1 MQRRESMVGSPLW
14 HVSKLNTREI
24 SSSNTDEP
32 AREGWRGV
40 VPEPCFRLSIAGRIS
55 IEKTALLHIS
65 GTPMSPRQSPRSV
78 PPTVK
83 SGKRGAASN
92 PSGHDI
98 PKRAPKDKGKEGQ
111 PELLHH
117 LRERVKELTALHGIV
132 RVLQD
137 STKALE
143 EVLGEIVALIPP
155 AWQYPEVTAARIQFQ
170 GLIVTTPSFH
180 ETVWMQ
186 RAPLVTARGTNG
198 SIDVVYLEQRPEER
212 EGPFLLEERHL
223 IDSLADSV
231 SSYLTRLEAEESL
244 RSAHVQMQTLS
255 RQLMQVQERER
266 RQLAHDLHDE
276 IGQAV
281 TAIKMNLQ
289 TMQRVADTS
298 MVQDTLNDSLGIL
311 DKILQR
317 VRDLSLD
324 LRPSLLD
331 DLGLVPAVRWYVER
345 QAQRAGLVAEVV
357 AGSVPQDL
365 EPDLSVACF
374 RIVQESITNILRHAK
389 ATKIHVSLQQTDQ
402 CLDLSI
408 KDDGIGFSVRE
419 MSVTPAGRSTLGLLG
434 MQERAQALGGRITI
448 QSLPDQGTEV
458 RVRIPLRPRETA
470 EGE

>member
-1 MQRRESMVGSPLW
+1 
-14 HVSKLNTREI
+14 
-24 SSSNTDEP
+24 
-32 AREGWRGV
+32 
-40 VPEPCFRLSIAGRIS
+40 
-55 IEKTALLHIS
+55 
-65 GTPMSPRQSPRSV
+65 MSPRQPLRHV
-78 PPTVK
+78 PPSVK
-83 SGKRGAASN
+83 SGKRVPASS
-92 PSGHDI
+92 PSGQGI
-98 PKRAPKDKGKEGQ
+98 PNRAPKGEAGQ
-111 PELLHH
+111 QELLHH
-117 LRERVKELTALHGIV
+117 LTERVKELTALHGTV

-143 EVLGEIVALIPP
+143 EIFGEIVALVPP
-155 AWQYPEVTAARIQFQ
+155 AWQYPEVTAARIRFE
-170 GLIVTTPSFH
+170 GLTVTTPSFH

-186 RAPLVTARGTNG
+186 RAPLVTAKGMSG

-231 SSYLTRLEAEESL
+231 SSYLTRREAEESL
-244 RSAHVQMQTLS
+244 RSAHAQMQTLS

-298 MVQDTLNDSLGIL
+298 NIQDTLNDSLGIL

-345 QAQRAGLVAEVV
+345 QAMRAGLVAEVK
-357 AGSVPQDL
+357 AENVPQDL
-365 EPDLSVACF
+365 EPDMAVACF

-389 ATKIHVSLQQTDQ
+389 ATKIHVTLGQEEHS
-402 CLDLSI
+402 LDLCI
-408 KDDGIGFSVRE
+408 KDDGIGMSARE
-419 MSVTPAGRSTLGLLG
+419 MPGTAAVRSTLGLLG

-448 QSLPDQGTEV
+448 QSLPGQGTEI
-458 RVRIPLRPRETA
+458 RVRIPLRSREAA
-470 EGE
+470 EGG

>member
-1 MQRRESMVGSPLW
+1 
-14 HVSKLNTREI
+14 
-24 SSSNTDEP
+24 
-32 AREGWRGV
+32 
-40 VPEPCFRLSIAGRIS
+40 
-55 IEKTALLHIS
+55 
-65 GTPMSPRQSPRSV
+65 MSPRQPPRNV
-78 PPTVK
+78 PSFVK
-83 SGKRGAASN
+83 SGKRVPASS
-92 PSGHDI
+92 PSTQDI
-98 PKRAPKDKGKEGQ
+98 PKRAPKGEAGHQ
-111 PELLHH
+111 VLLHH
-117 LRERVKELTALHGIV
+117 LRERVKELTALHGTV

-137 STKALE
+137 GTKSLE
-143 EVLGEIVALIPP
+143 EIFGEIVTLIPP
-155 AWQYPEVTAARIQFQ
+155 AWQYPDVSAARIQFE
-170 GLIVTTPSFH
+170 GLTVTTPSFH

-186 RAPLVTARGTNG
+186 RAPLVTAKGMSG

-231 SSYLTRLEAEESL
+231 SSYLTRREAEESL
-244 RSAHVQMQTLS
+244 RSAHAQMQTLS

-298 MVQDTLNDSLGIL
+298 NIQDTLNDSLGIL

-345 QAQRAGLVAEVV
+345 QAMRAGLVAEVT
-357 AGSVPQDL
+357 AENVPQDL
-365 EPDLSVACF
+365 EPDMAVACF

-389 ATKIHVSLQQTDQ
+389 ATKIHVTLGQEEHS
-402 CLDLSI
+402 LDLCI
-408 KDDGIGFSVRE
+408 KDDGIGMSARE
-419 MSVTPAGRSTLGLLG
+419 MPGTAAVRSTLGLLG

-448 QSLPDQGTEV
+448 QSLPGQGTEV
-458 RVRIPLRPRETA
+458 RVRIPLRPREAA
-470 EGE
+470 EG

>member
-1 MQRRESMVGSPLW
+1 
-14 HVSKLNTREI
+14 
-24 SSSNTDEP
+24 
-32 AREGWRGV
+32 
-40 VPEPCFRLSIAGRIS
+40 
-55 IEKTALLHIS
+55 
-65 GTPMSPRQSPRSV
+65 MSQRQSPRNV

-83 SGKRGAASN
+83 SGKRVPASN
-92 PSGHDI
+92 PSKQGI
-98 PKRAPKDKGKEGQ
+98 SKQAPKGERAQ
-111 PELLHH
+111 QELLHH
-117 LRERVKELTALHGIV
+117 LRERVKELTALHGTV

-143 EVLGEIVALIPP
+143 EIFGEIVVLIPP
-155 AWQYPEVTAARIQFQ
+155 AWQYPEITAARIRFE
-170 GLIVTTPSFH
+170 GLTVTTPPFQ

-186 RAPLVTARGTNG
+186 RAPLMTAKGTSG
-198 SIDVVYLEQRPEER
+198 SIDVVYLEQRPGER
-212 EGPFLLEERHL
+212 EGPFLIEERYL

-231 SSYLTRLEAEESL
+231 SSYLTRREAEESL
-244 RSAHVQMQTLS
+244 RSAHAQLQTLS

-298 MVQDTLNDSLGIL
+298 IVQDSLNDSLGIL

-331 DLGLVPAVRWYVER
+331 DFGLVPAVRWYVER
-345 QAQRAGLVAEVV
+345 QAKRAGLVAEVE
-357 AGSVPQDL
+357 AENVPQDL

-389 ATKIHVSLQQTDQ
+389 ATKIHVALRQKDHS
-402 CLDLSI
+402 LDLCI
-408 KDDGIGFSVRE
+408 KDDGIGIRAPG
-419 MSVTPAGRSTLGLLG
+419 TPATAAGRSTLGMLG
-434 MQERAQALGGRITI
+434 MQERAHALGGRITI
-448 QSLPDQGTEV
+448 QSLPGQGTEV
-458 RVRIPLRPRETA
+458 RVRIPLRPHGAA
-470 EGE
+470 EGG

>member
-1 MQRRESMVGSPLW
+1 
-14 HVSKLNTREI
+14 
-24 SSSNTDEP
+24 
-32 AREGWRGV
+32 
-40 VPEPCFRLSIAGRIS
+40 
-55 IEKTALLHIS
+55 
-65 GTPMSPRQSPRSV
+65 MSPRQPPRHV
-78 PPTVK
+78 PPSVK
-83 SGKRGAASN
+83 SGKRVPASS
-92 PSGHDI
+92 PSGQGI
-98 PKRAPKDKGKEGQ
+98 PNRAPKGEAGQ
-111 PELLHH
+111 QELLHH
-117 LRERVKELTALHGIV
+117 LTERVKELTALHGTV

-143 EVLGEIVALIPP
+143 EIFGEIVALVPP
-155 AWQYPEVTAARIQFQ
+155 AWQYPEVTAARIRFE
-170 GLIVTTPSFH
+170 GLTVTTPSFH

-186 RAPLVTARGTNG
+186 RAPLVTAKGMSG

-231 SSYLTRLEAEESL
+231 SSYLTRREAEESL
-244 RSAHVQMQTLS
+244 RSAHAQMQTLS

-298 MVQDTLNDSLGIL
+298 NIQDTLNDSLGIL

-345 QAQRAGLVAEVV
+345 QAMRAGLVAEVK
-357 AGSVPQDL
+357 AENVPQDL
-365 EPDLSVACF
+365 EPDMAVACF

-389 ATKIHVSLQQTDQ
+389 ATKIHVTLGQEEHS
-402 CLDLSI
+402 LDLCI
-408 KDDGIGFSVRE
+408 KDDGIGMSARE
-419 MSVTPAGRSTLGLLG
+419 MPGTAAVRSTLGLLG

-448 QSLPDQGTEV
+448 QSLPGQGTEI
-458 RVRIPLRPRETA
+458 RVRIPLRSHEAA
-470 EGE
+470 EGG

>member
-1 MQRRESMVGSPLW
+1 
-14 HVSKLNTREI
+14 
-24 SSSNTDEP
+24 
-32 AREGWRGV
+32 
-40 VPEPCFRLSIAGRIS
+40 
-55 IEKTALLHIS
+55 
-65 GTPMSPRQSPRSV
+65 MSPRQPPRNV
-78 PPTVK
+78 PASVK
-83 SGKRGAASN
+83 SGKRVPASS
-92 PSGHDI
+92 PSAQGI
-98 PKRAPKDKGKEGQ
+98 PKLAPKGEAGQ
-111 PELLHH
+111 QVLLHH
-117 LRERVKELTALHGIV
+117 LRERVKELTALHGTV

-137 STKALE
+137 STKPLE
-143 EVLGEIVALIPP
+143 EIFGEIVTLIPP
-155 AWQYPEVTAARIQFQ
+155 AWQYPDVSAARIQFE
-170 GLIVTTPSFH
+170 GLTVTTPSFH

-186 RAPLVTARGTNG
+186 RAPLVTAKGMSG

-231 SSYLTRLEAEESL
+231 SSYLTRREAEESL
-244 RSAHVQMQTLS
+244 RSAHAQMQTLS

-298 MVQDTLNDSLGIL
+298 NIQDTLNDSLGIL

-345 QAQRAGLVAEVV
+345 QAMRAGLVAEVK
-357 AGSVPQDL
+357 AENVPQDL
-365 EPDLSVACF
+365 EPDMAVACF

-389 ATKIHVSLQQTDQ
+389 ATKIHVTLRQEEHS
-402 CLDLSI
+402 LDLCI
-408 KDDGIGFSVRE
+408 KDDGTGMSARE
-419 MSVTPAGRSTLGLLG
+419 MPGTAAVRSTLGLLG

-448 QSLPDQGTEV
+448 QSLPGQGTEV
-458 RVRIPLRPRETA
+458 RARIPLRSREAA
-470 EGE
+470 EGG

>member
-1 MQRRESMVGSPLW
+1 
-14 HVSKLNTREI
+14 
-24 SSSNTDEP
+24 
-32 AREGWRGV
+32 
-40 VPEPCFRLSIAGRIS
+40 
-55 IEKTALLHIS
+55 
-65 GTPMSPRQSPRSV
+65 MSPRQPPRNV
-78 PPTVK
+78 PASVK
-83 SGKRGAASN
+83 SGKRVPASS
-92 PSGHDI
+92 PSAQGI
-98 PKRAPKDKGKEGQ
+98 PKRAPKGEAGQ
-111 PELLHH
+111 QVLLHH
-117 LRERVKELTALHGIV
+117 LRERVKELTALHGTV
-132 RVLQD
+132 HVLQD
-137 STKALE
+137 STKPLE
-143 EVLGEIVALIPP
+143 EIFGEIVTLIPP
-155 AWQYPEVTAARIQFQ
+155 AWQYPDVSAARIQFE
-170 GLIVTTPSFH
+170 GLTVTTPSFH

-186 RAPLVTARGTNG
+186 RAPLVTAKGMSG

-231 SSYLTRLEAEESL
+231 SSYLTRREAEESL
-244 RSAHVQMQTLS
+244 RSAHAQMQTLS

-298 MVQDTLNDSLGIL
+298 NIQDTLNDSLGIL

-345 QAQRAGLVAEVV
+345 QAMRAGLVAEVKAENV
-357 AGSVPQDL
+357 SQDL
-365 EPDLSVACF
+365 EPDMAVACF

-389 ATKIHVSLQQTDQ
+389 ATKIHVTLRQEEHS
-402 CLDLSI
+402 LDLCI
-408 KDDGIGFSVRE
+408 KDDGIGMSARE
-419 MSVTPAGRSTLGLLG
+419 MPGTAAVRSTLGLLG

-448 QSLPDQGTEV
+448 QSLPGQGTEV
-458 RVRIPLRPRETA
+458 RVRIPLRSREAA
-470 EGE
+470 EGG

>member
-1 MQRRESMVGSPLW
+1 
-14 HVSKLNTREI
+14 
-24 SSSNTDEP
+24 
-32 AREGWRGV
+32 
-40 VPEPCFRLSIAGRIS
+40 
-55 IEKTALLHIS
+55 
-65 GTPMSPRQSPRSV
+65 MSPRQSPRNV

-83 SGKRGAASN
+83 SGKRALASN
-92 PSGHDI
+92 PSGQGI
-98 PKRAPKDKGKEGQ
+98 PKRALKGEAAQ
-111 PELLHH
+111 EDLLHH
-117 LRERVKELTALHGIV
+117 LRERVKELTALHGTV

-143 EVLGEIVALIPP
+143 EIFVEIVALIPP
-155 AWQYPEVTAARIQFQ
+155 AWQYPEVTAARIRFE
-170 GLIVTTPSFH
+170 GLTVTTPSFH

-186 RAPLVTARGTNG
+186 RAPLVTAKGTSG
-198 SIDVVYLEQRPEER
+198 SIDVVYLEQRQEEL

-231 SSYLTRLEAEESL
+231 SSYLTRREAEESL
-244 RSAHVQMQTLS
+244 RSAHAQMQTLS

-298 MVQDTLNDSLGIL
+298 SVQDTLNDSLGIL

-345 QAQRAGLVAEVV
+345 QAKRAGLVAEVE
-357 AGSVPQDL
+357 AENVPQDL

-389 ATKIHVSLQQTDQ
+389 ATKIHVALREKDHS
-402 CLDLSI
+402 LDLCI
-408 KDDGIGFSVRE
+408 KDDGIGIGAPE
-419 MSVTPAGRSTLGLLG
+419 TPATAAGRSTLGLLG

-458 RVRIPLRPRETA
+458 RVRIPFRPREAT
-470 EGE
+470 EGG

>member
-1 MQRRESMVGSPLW
+1 
-14 HVSKLNTREI
+14 
-24 SSSNTDEP
+24 
-32 AREGWRGV
+32 
-40 VPEPCFRLSIAGRIS
+40 
-55 IEKTALLHIS
+55 
-65 GTPMSPRQSPRSV
+65 MSPRQLSRHV
-78 PPTVK
+78 PPTEKK
-83 SGKRGAASN
+83 SGGRVPTSN
-92 PSGHDI
+92 PPGQII
-98 PKRAPKDKGKEGQ
+98 PNRVPKGGKEQ
-111 PELLHH
+111 LELLHH
-117 LRERVKELTALHGIV
+117 LKERVKELTALHGTV

-137 STKALE
+137 STKTLE
-143 EVLGEIVALIPP
+143 EVFGEIVALIPP
-155 AWQYPEVTAARIQFQ
+155 AWQYPEITAARIQFE
-170 GLIVTTPSFH
+170 GLTLTTPYFH

-198 SIDVVYLEQRPEER
+198 SIDVVYLEQRPKEL

-231 SSYLTRLEAEESL
+231 SSYLTRREAEESL
-244 RSAHVQMQTLS
+244 RSAHAQMQTLS

-289 TMQRVADTS
+289 TMQRVADTTI
-298 MVQDTLNDSLGIL
+298 VQDTLNDSLGIL

-345 QAQRAGLVAEVV
+345 QAQRAGLVAEVE
-357 AGSVPQDL
+357 AESVPQDL

-389 ATKIHVSLQQTDQ
+389 ATKIHVALGQTDQ
-402 CLDLSI
+402 SLDLCI
-408 KDDGIGFSVRE
+408 KDDGIGISTRE
-419 MSVTPAGRSTLGLLG
+419 TSATLAGRSSLGLLG

-448 QSLPDQGTEV
+448 QSLPNQGTEIL
-458 RVRIPLRPRETA
+458 VRIPLRSREAA
-470 EGE
+470 EGG

>member
-1 MQRRESMVGSPLW
+1 M
-14 HVSKLNTREI
+14 
-24 SSSNTDEP
+24 
-32 AREGWRGV
+32 
-40 VPEPCFRLSIAGRIS
+40 
-55 IEKTALLHIS
+55 
-65 GTPMSPRQSPRSV
+65 
-78 PPTVK
+78 
-83 SGKRGAASN
+83 
-92 PSGHDI
+92 
-98 PKRAPKDKGKEGQ
+98 
-111 PELLHH
+111 
-117 LRERVKELTALHGIV
+117 KELTALHGTV

-137 STKALE
+137 STKPLE
-143 EVLGEIVALIPP
+143 EIFGEIVTLIPP
-155 AWQYPEVTAARIQFQ
+155 AWQYPDVSAARIQFE
-170 GLIVTTPSFH
+170 GLTVTTPSFQ
-180 ETVWMQ
+180 ETIWMQ
-186 RAPLVTARGTNG
+186 RAPLVTAKGMSG

-231 SSYLTRLEAEESL
+231 SSYLTRREAEESL
-244 RSAHVQMQTLS
+244 RSAHAQMQTLS

-298 MVQDTLNDSLGIL
+298 NIQDTLNDSLGIL

-345 QAQRAGLVAEVV
+345 QAMRAGLVAEVK
-357 AGSVPQDL
+357 AENVPQDL
-365 EPDLSVACF
+365 EPDMAVACF

-389 ATKIHVSLQQTDQ
+389 ATKIHVTLGQEEHS
-402 CLDLSI
+402 LDLCI
-408 KDDGIGFSVRE
+408 KDDGIGISARE
-419 MSVTPAGRSTLGLLG
+419 MPGTAAVRSTLGLLG

-448 QSLPDQGTEV
+448 QSLPGQGTEI
-458 RVRIPLRPRETA
+458 RVRIPLRPREA
-470 EGE
+470 AKGG

>member
-1 MQRRESMVGSPLW
+1 
-14 HVSKLNTREI
+14 
-24 SSSNTDEP
+24 
-32 AREGWRGV
+32 
-40 VPEPCFRLSIAGRIS
+40 
-55 IEKTALLHIS
+55 
-65 GTPMSPRQSPRSV
+65 MSPRQLSRHV
-78 PPTVK
+78 PPTEKK
-83 SGKRGAASN
+83 SGGRV
-92 PSGHDI
+92 P
-98 PKRAPKDKGKEGQ
+98 APKPAGRGIPNRARKGEKDQ
-111 PELLHH
+111 LALLHH
-117 LRERVKELTALHGIV
+117 LKERVKELTALHGTV

-137 STKALE
+137 STKTLE
-143 EVLGEIVALIPP
+143 EVFGEIVALIPP
-155 AWQYPEVTAARIQFQ
+155 AWQYPEITAARIQFE
-170 GLIVTTPSFH
+170 GLTLATPYFH

-198 SIDVVYLEQRPEER
+198 SIDVVYLEQRPKEL

-231 SSYLTRLEAEESL
+231 SSYLTRREAEESL
-244 RSAHVQMQTLS
+244 RSAHAQMQTLS

-289 TMQRVADTS
+289 TMQRVADTTI
-298 MVQDTLNDSLGIL
+298 VQDTLNDSLGIL

-345 QAQRAGLVAEVV
+345 QAQRAGLVAEVE
-357 AGSVPQDL
+357 AESVPQDL

-389 ATKIHVSLQQTDQ
+389 ATKIHVALRQTDQ
-402 CLDLSI
+402 SLDLCI
-408 KDDGIGFSVRE
+408 KDDGIGISPGE
-419 MSVTPAGRSTLGLLG
+419 TSATLAGRSSFGLLG

-448 QSLPDQGTEV
+448 QSLPNQGTEIL
-458 RVRIPLRPRETA
+458 VRIPLRSREAA
-470 EGE
+470 EGG